1 MPSRA
6 FYWLHAFPRL
16 VLATCFPALVTG
28 YMLSRVFCRLHAYP
42 RFWLAYCA
50 ICGRSDSFFD
60 YFCFST
66 AVAQPLCTKIKM
78 NLTLLT
84 RWLCHGAPDDSV
96 LSSSLFSASGRNF
109 SECESRLSKYGYQA
123 EINKNTRWPVTMSV
137 GITMRS
143 AIVDQWWIN
152 GGPMLDQWRANSLRA
167 SNQWWTTV
175 AH

>member
-1 MPSRA
+1 MTIPRLQPAICLPALSTGYTLSRA
-6 FYWLHAFPRL
+6 FYWLNAFPRFLLATCLPALGTSDMFSRACNRLHAFPRFL
-16 VLATCFPALVTG
+16 QAT
-28 YMLSRVFCRLHAYP
+28 RLP
-42 RFWLAYCA
+42 TLL
-50 ICGRSDSFFD
+50 IGLLRSDSFFD

-123 EINKNTRWPVTMSV
+123 EINKNTR
-137 GITMRS
+137 
-143 AIVDQWWIN
+143 
-152 GGPMLDQWRANSLRA
+152 
-167 SNQWWTTV
+167 
-175 AH
+175 